1 MEYIVTSRWA
11 LTLPVHGHQQAPKPH
26 SVVFAAANVCFQ
38 CRSVPDVL
46 PGWEKSAALQWKG
59 VREVAAQPPPLS
71 VVPSAIAK
79 WILKGAL
86 SSPAHVVVHDH
97 APVPIP
103 TAPTPVPMPVP
114 VPVHAGLGRRLG
126 RNPAAQR
133 SRWGLMG

>member
-1 MEYIVTSRWA
+1 MGINKRQSPIQWCSP
-11 LTLPVHGHQQAPKPH
+11 LPM
-26 SVVFAAANVCFQ
+26 SVF
-38 CRSVPDVL
+38 SVGQSPMCC
-46 PGWEKSAALQWKG
+46 PGGRRVRRCSGKG